1 MSPRSEP
8 RVPRAV
14 SVRIFC
20 VNPQGGIINKT
31 VQTVD
36 ISRLGVRVKGIES
49 FDTVGEIVGISSE
62 GRKSRYR
69 IVWIGR
75 PGTPHAGQIGLK
87 CIDGEQPLW
96 GDEIIASA
104 EHKPEQVVASAGR
117 PTGAADTR
125 RKDSRFSVTGGA
137 NVRVLGTQTDHWAR
151 LHDISSTG
159 CYVWSTAPHPPT
171 TEVEISLFVDDVQ
184 IQMTGIIAA
193 TDRGVGMGIKFTGM
207 NKLNRDRLNDLI
219 GRLQSAST

>member
-1 MSPRSEP
+1 MSQRSEP
-8 RVPRAV
+8 RVPRSV

-31 VQTVD
+31 VQTLD

-49 FDTVGEIVGISSE
+49 FDTVGEIVGVSSE

-75 PGTPHAGQIGLK
+75 AGTPQEGQLGLK
-87 CIDGEQPLW
+87 CVDGEQPLW
-96 GDEIIASA
+96 GDQIIASA
-104 EHKPEQVVASAGR
+104 EHNPEPAIPGHGQPGSG
-117 PTGAADTR
+117 DSR
-125 RKDSRFSVTGGA
+125 RKDNRFSVSGGA
-137 NVRVLGTQTDHWAR
+137 NVRVLGSQTDHWAR

-184 IQMTGIIAA
+184 IQMTGIVAA